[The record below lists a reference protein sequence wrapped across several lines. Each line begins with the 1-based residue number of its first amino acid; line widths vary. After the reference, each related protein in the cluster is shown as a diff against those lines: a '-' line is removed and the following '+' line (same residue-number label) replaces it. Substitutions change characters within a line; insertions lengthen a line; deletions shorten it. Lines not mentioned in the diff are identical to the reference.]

1 MGWQCDHQPRL
12 RTPSTGTKAKC
23 ELRLFLPLH
32 AHQSSLLFVLCFLFS
47 AKGDGIE
54 FRDYLREVGS
64 AFAEQPFGRC
74 ELSKRQDWCLEAAF
88 VLSGVVSEVLAYTC
102 KTRQLGAN
110 TLRDSIFQRLELIHF
125 DAYIHVCATMWVVA
139 FEELRALT
147 NSTEVALNPIE
158 LHRIYDKLWEL
169 GTKLQSESSLD
180 IYSGDYRPWEE
191 QRGLESF
198 YKKKWESGG
207 LREARWKLLCAFGNW
222 DDKEKYI
229 PVLKKIF
236 HLFGEGIHESLKRTM
251 GEYLE
256 ATGGSMA
263 ESKLEPWVK
272 ARAVQLIAHN
282 NHAER
287 PFAVTK
293 LFDHWFPSM
302 SFGNKAG
309 LSHARCNGTFK
320 PATAKAKKKIA
331 PTAPKVGAAIA
342 ADPCLQRAVSEVC
355 SVRRRKI
362 DGRMV
367 PAGVV
372 SRLVREHRAADGADS
387 AEMRK
392 KKTAKKF
399 EENKQ
404 MIIRKAQKKDAAS
417 EVVLVESE
425 GRLDELLEGKSG
437 KGAALDFLSKQYNAR
452 IVGKC
457 YIYSMEAIPAQYRGK
472 NKDSKTG
479 IKKLR
484 KSPDSGDAVAYLTSL
499 VKLMIKEDTRLARYD
514 ATGAAAATDDTSYK
528 TLARQLP
535 VISEEYTSSM
545 SKKLKG
551 KERDEAASLW
561 DIEDD
566 AYLTELTEKYTDQIF
581 YDEEVD
587 ATYKVLDVQY
597 DERGE
602 AFSKTEEGH

>member
-1 MGWQCDHQPRL
+1 
-12 RTPSTGTKAKC
+12 
-23 ELRLFLPLH
+23 
-32 AHQSSLLFVLCFLFS
+32 
-47 AKGDGIE
+47 
-54 FRDYLREVGS
+54 
-64 AFAEQPFGRC
+64 
-74 ELSKRQDWCLEAAF
+74 
-88 VLSGVVSEVLAYTC
+88 
-102 KTRQLGAN
+102 
-110 TLRDSIFQRLELIHF
+110 
-125 DAYIHVCATMWVVA
+125 
-139 FEELRALT
+139 
-147 NSTEVALNPIE
+147 
-158 LHRIYDKLWEL
+158 
-169 GTKLQSESSLD
+169 
-180 IYSGDYRPWEE
+180 
-191 QRGLESF
+191 
-198 YKKKWESGG
+198 
-207 LREARWKLLCAFGNW
+207 
-222 DDKEKYI
+222 
-229 PVLKKIF
+229 
-236 HLFGEGIHESLKRTM
+236 
-251 GEYLE
+251 
-256 ATGGSMA
+256 
-263 ESKLEPWVK
+263 
-272 ARAVQLIAHN
+272 
-282 NHAER
+282 
-287 PFAVTK
+287 
-293 LFDHWFPSM
+293 
-302 SFGNKAG
+302 
-309 LSHARCNGTFK
+309 
-320 PATAKAKKKIA
+320 
-331 PTAPKVGAAIA
+331 
-342 ADPCLQRAVSEVC
+342 
-355 SVRRRKI
+355 
-362 DGRMV
+362 MV

-404 MIIRKAQKKDAAS
+404 RIIRKAQKRDAAS

-425 GRLDELLEGKSG
+425 ERLDELLEGKSG

-484 KSPDSGDAVAYLTSL
+484 KSPVSGDEVAYLTSL

-587 ATYKVLDVQY
+587 ATYKVFDVQY
-597 DERGE
+597 EERGE
-602 AFSKTEEGH
+602 TGYYEATSVKLKRGEDGWEISGDALVGSDSDVIKDTELVGYALVNLTDPEDIKIYDDVDKMITAHKEREAKQAATAEDEYVTSEEEKKPKSRKRVRRV